1 MDAHF
6 SATANRHRAD
16 VSVDAMDE
24 VSSVSSSAAAS
35 RVVILGGGFGG
46 LYAALRLQSLLRGR
60 RDVDVTLVNRENFF
74 LFTPM
79 LPQVAT
85 SGLDTRHIVATIRR
99 ICPRIRFY
107 EADVKAVDFANK
119 TVTIVHSGAR
129 PRTLPYDQLLLALGS
144 VTNFF
149 GIPGLAEHALT
160 MKSLSDAIRLRNHAL
175 DMLERAELETD
186 AGRRRELLTFVVA
199 GAGFAGIETA
209 AELDIF
215 MRRAAR
221 SYRSFTP
228 ADIRTVIVDAQDR
241 ILPELSPTLAQFTL
255 QTLQKRG
262 VEFHLNAKVAGADA
276 SGVTLHAGE
285 RIATHTLVWTGGV
298 AAHPFIATLP
308 GATSRGR
315 LPTEPTLA
323 MRGSDRV
330 WAVGDCAEVLDAQ
343 GKPYPPTA
351 QHALREGGHAGDNI
365 LAAIDGRALRPFAFT
380 AIGQMANLGRH
391 RGVAMVGGLKISG
404 FPAWWLWR
412 TYYLSRLPTLDKKI
426 RVAIDWTLD
435 LFFARDTVRLS
446 LPEPKVPSA
455 PALSANE

>member
-1 MDAHF
+1 MSRSPA
-6 SATANRHRAD
+6 
-16 VSVDAMDE
+16 V
-24 VSSVSSSAAAS
+24 

-46 LYAALRLQSLLRGR
+46 VYAALRLQSLVRRR
-60 RDVDVTLVNRENFF
+60 RDVEVTLVNRENFF

-107 EADVKAVDFANK
+107 EADVNAVDFAKK
-119 TVTIVHSGAR
+119 TVTIMHSGDR
-129 PRTLPYDQLLLALGS
+129 PRMLPYDQLLLALGS

-149 GIPGLAEHALT
+149 GIPGLAEHSLT

-175 DMLERAELETD
+175 DMLERAELEPD
-186 AGRRRELLTFVVA
+186 AGRRRDLLTFVVA

-221 SYRSFTP
+221 SYRSFAP

-241 ILPELSPTLAQFTL
+241 ILPELSPRLAEFTL
-255 QTLQKRG
+255 QTLQARG
-262 VEFHLNAKVAGADA
+262 VEFHLNAKVAGADG
-276 SGVTLHAGE
+276 SGVALHTGE
-285 RIATHTLVWTGGV
+285 RIATNTLVWTGGV
-298 AAHPFIATLP
+298 AAHPFVATMP
-308 GATSRGR
+308 GATPRGR
-315 LPTEPTLA
+315 LPTDPTLA
-323 MRGSDRV
+323 VRGCDGV
-330 WAVGDCAEVLDAQ
+330 WAVGDCAEVLDAD

-351 QHALREGGHAGDNI
+351 QHALREGKYAGDNI
-365 LAAIDGRALRPFAFT
+365 LAAIDGRPLRPFAFT

-435 LFFARDTVRLS
+435 LFFARDTVRLT
-446 LPEPKVPSA
+446 LPEQKAPAA